1 METKE
6 FRNLS
11 EEINRLSLDLN
22 YKIAK
27 IIEDELKLVA
37 EKYVID
43 SKYIKL
49 AIHPIENNLTLYEIS
64 IKVAS
69 FTIENKFIN
78 SGKDIVYGEAQV

>member
-1 METKE
+1 MEKKE
-6 FRNLS
+6 FINLS

-43 SKYIKL
+43 NKYIKVTV
-49 AIHPIENNLTLYEIS
+49 HPAENNLTLYEIS

-78 SGKDIVYGEAQV
+78 SGKDILDGEA